1 MADPKV
7 LIVGAGPTGLTLAL
21 WLTKLGIPIRIIDK
35 LPAPAPFSRAL
46 GVQARTLE
54 LYRQLDDGGSH
65 LAREAV
71 ESGSKVAGINF
82 WTSGRRAAH
91 IPFSGIGEG
100 QSPFPFVL
108 VLAQDAHERLLIRH
122 LEQAGVGVERST
134 ELVRF
139 GQRKDGV
146 RAILARDGVEETC
159 EVPYIAGCD
168 GARSAVRA
176 ASGTSFA
183 GGTYSRLFYVADVDA
198 VGPPVDSDIH
208 IELDQADL
216 LALFPMDGKRRVRM
230 VGTMRDDAGEPRFED
245 VSRRAIERLKLTVEK
260 VNWFSTY
267 RVHHRVAGRFRD
279 GRAFLLGDA
288 AHIHSPVGAQG
299 MNTGIGD
306 AVNLAWKLASVIRS
320 DAAESL
326 LETYE
331 QERIAFARRLVR
343 TTDQLFKIASR
354 PGRIAERVRTSVL
367 PRVVP
372 WLFRWRFFR
381 AFLFHTVSQ
390 LQIRYR
396 RSPLSEGK
404 AGKIHG
410 GDRLPWVPISEND
423 DNFAF
428 VSALRWQVH
437 VYGETSDAIASVCSS
452 LKLPLHQFAWREEM
466 RARGFERDAVYLIRP
481 DSYVALAD
489 SKAEPQRLRAYFE
502 QRGIRTTGG
511 VRG

>member
-35 LPAPAPFSRAL
+35 LAAPAPFSRAL

-54 LYRQLDDGGSH
+54 LYLQLDRRDVH
-65 LAREAV
+65 LAREVA
-71 ESGSKVAGINF
+71 ESGLKVAGANF
-82 WTSGRRAAH
+82 WTSGRRVAH
-91 IPFSGIGEG
+91 VPFRDIGEG
-100 QSPFPFVL
+100 QSPFPYVL
-108 VLAQDAHERLLIRH
+108 IYAQDAHERLLIRH
-122 LEQAGVGVERST
+122 LEHEGISVERSI
-134 ELVRF
+134 ELIRF
-139 GQRKDGV
+139 GQRTDGV
-146 RAILARDGVEETC
+146 RAILAKNGVEESC
-159 EVPYIAGCD
+159 EIAFIAGCD

-176 ASGTSFA
+176 ATGTSFA

-198 VGPPVDSDIH
+198 TGPPVDSDIH

-216 LALFPMDGKRRVRM
+216 LALFPMDGKKRVRL
-230 VGTMRDDAGEPRFED
+230 VGTMPDDAVEPQFED
-245 VSRRAIERLKLTVEK
+245 VSRRAIDRMKLNVEK

-306 AVNLAWKLASVIRS
+306 AVNLAWKLAAVIRGE
-320 DAAESL
+320 AAESL
-326 LETYE
+326 LDTYE
-331 QERIAFARRLVR
+331 KERIAFARRLVR
-343 TTDQLFKIASR
+343 TTDQIFTFASR
-354 PGRIAERVRTSVL
+354 PGPIAERVRTSIF

-372 WLFRWRFFR
+372 LLFRSHRLR

-396 RSPLSEGK
+396 HSALSEGK
-404 AGKIHG
+404 AGKVHG
-410 GDRLPWVPISEND
+410 GDRLPWVKISTSA

-428 VSALRWQVH
+428 VATLRWQVH
-437 VYGETSDAIASVCSS
+437 VYGEPRDGVAAVCSS
-452 LKLPLHQFAWREEM
+452 LNVPLHQFSWNDDV
-466 RARGFERDAVYLIRP
+466 RAAGLQRDALYLIRP

-489 SKAEPQRLRAYFE
+489 SKADPKRLRGYFE
-502 QRGIRTTGG
+502 RRGISVSSSR
-511 VRG
+511 